1 MIGDAAHIFPA
12 EDGLF
17 EETFSTD
24 NTYRVHGLN
33 ITIHQDYSASLGV
46 AASVWDSALHLC
58 QFFENESLDLSGTRI
73 IELGGGTGLVGIVAA
88 RLGAHVTITDLPSAV
103 SQIERNIAANT
114 PFSGWP
120 SDGPS
125 VSALAWG
132 LDHSRFSSSWDFVL
146 GADIVYLPETFP
158 LLLDTLVH
166 LCRDGA
172 VVYLASTMRRE
183 HGAQDFYDHML
194 PQMFSVELVQR
205 DPENNINIYKAT
217 LR

>member
-1 MIGDAAHIFPA
+1 MIGDAEHIFPA

-33 ITIHQDYSASLGV
+33 ITIHQDYSANLGV

-58 QFFENESLDLSGTRI
+58 QFFESMSLDLSGMRI

-88 RLGAHVTITDLPSAV
+88 RLGAHVMITDLPFAI
-103 SQIERNIAANT
+103 SQIERNIALNT
-114 PFSGWP
+114 PLSGWP
-120 SDGPS
+120 SDAPVVS
-125 VSALAWG
+125 VLSWG
-132 LDHSRFSSSWDFVL
+132 LDHCRFTSSWDFVL
-146 GADIVYLPETFP
+146 GADIVYMPETFP

-183 HGAQDFYDHML
+183 QGAQDFYDSVL
-194 PQMFSVELVQR
+194 PQMFNVELMQR
-205 DPENNINIYKAT
+205 DPESNVNIYKAT